1 MRLRSVGILDYLEK
15 KWIKKEQDNILGQ
28 PQLTNF
34 HAVEYDHIHIVF
46 SMLSIAALFSVLI
59 CILENIFYRQQMLQQ
74 KKTTCFANRKIAI
87 P

>member
-28 PQLTNF
+28 PQWTDF
-34 HAVEYDHIHIVF
+34 HAVEYGHIHIVF
-46 SMLSIAALFSVLI
+46 SMLSIAALFSILI
-59 CILENIFYRQQMLQQ
+59 CVLENIFYRRQMLQQ
-74 KKTTCFANRKIAI
+74 KKITCLTNRKIAI